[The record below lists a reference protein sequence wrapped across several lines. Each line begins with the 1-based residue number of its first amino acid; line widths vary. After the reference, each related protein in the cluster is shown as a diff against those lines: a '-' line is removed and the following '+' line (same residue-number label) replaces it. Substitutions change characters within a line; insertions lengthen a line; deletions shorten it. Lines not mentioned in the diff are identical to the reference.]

1 MHALLKKED
10 LRDKLFDEKLDE
22 WHRERMPSL
31 VLDYDESVGIKSA
44 IKILGGRW
52 NKAETVE
59 LLIIARHSK
68 PHPHMALPTY

>member
-1 MHALLKKED
+1 
-10 LRDKLFDEKLDE
+10 
-22 WHRERMPSL
+22 MPSL

-59 LLIIARHSK
+59 LLKIARHSK